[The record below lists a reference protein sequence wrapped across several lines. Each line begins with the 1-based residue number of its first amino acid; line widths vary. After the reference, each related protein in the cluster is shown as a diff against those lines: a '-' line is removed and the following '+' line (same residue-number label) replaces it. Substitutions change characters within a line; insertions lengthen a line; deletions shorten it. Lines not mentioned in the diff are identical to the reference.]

1 MIPSYPD
8 FSDLTLAMRTELDP
22 LLREYNEGLSEFTF
36 AGLYLFR
43 GKHHYQVSRLDKKT
57 IVVAGHDHDRPF
69 FMLPVTLPEKGAL
82 DELFSRY
89 RHMKC
94 VSETKQT
101 VLGALGYAVA
111 EDRDNFDY
119 LYFRTDLANLPGK
132 KFHKKRNLV
141 TGFINNYACEGKP
154 LTSANL
160 PAALQIL
167 SRWQEQIGEAGDA
180 AETRE
185 ALELFEELRLCGALY
200 YVGGIPAAFV
210 IGEPLVERLSYVIHF
225 EKADTSFKGVYQYI
239 NKAFATVVP
248 KKYVYMNREQDL
260 GDEGLRQA
268 KLTYRPCSFVKK
280 YRVTVA

>member
-1 MIPSYPD
+1 MIPQYPD
-8 FSDLTLAMRTELDP
+8 LSDITLDMRDELDP

-43 GKHHYQVSRLDKKT
+43 KKHHYRIARLDRKT
-57 IVVAGHDHDRPF
+57 IVLAGNDGGQPF
-69 FMLPVTLPEKGAL
+69 FMLPVRIPEPETIDRLLA
-82 DELFSRY
+82 EHRV
-89 RHMKC
+89 MKC

-101 VLGALGYAVA
+101 VFKAKGYAVA

-119 LYFRTDLANLPGK
+119 LYFRTELANLPGK

-141 TGFINNYACEGKP
+141 TGFLNNYTCEGKP
-154 LTSANL
+154 LGPDNL

-167 SRWQEQIGEAGDA
+167 SRWQQNIGEAGDYD
-180 AETRE
+180 ETRE
-185 ALELFEELRLCGALY
+185 ALELFDTLRLTGALY

-210 IGEPLVERLSYVIHF
+210 LGEPLVEKLSFVIHY
-225 EKADTSFKGVYQYI
+225 EKADTSYKGIYQFV
-239 NKAFATVVP
+239 NKAFASVIP
-248 KKYVYMNREQDL
+248 KKYAYVNREQDL

-280 YRVTVA
+280 YRVSR

>member
-8 FSDLTLAMRTELDP
+8 FTEPTLAMRDELDP

-43 GKHHYQVSRLDKKT
+43 DKHHYLLSRIDKKT
-57 IVVAGHDHDRPF
+57 IVVTGHDEGKPF
-69 FMLPVTLPEKGAL
+69 FMLPVQLPEKAGL
-82 DELFSRY
+82 GELFGKFGA
-89 RHMKC
+89 MKC

-101 VLGALGYAVA
+101 VLGALGYAVS

-119 LYFRTDLANLPGK
+119 LYFRTELANLPGK

-141 TGFINNYACEGKP
+141 TGFLNNYSCEGKP
-154 LTSANL
+154 LTTANL
-160 PAALQIL
+160 PAAFQIL

-180 AETRE
+180 VETRE
-185 ALELFEELRLCGALY
+185 ALERFEELKLCGALY
-200 YVGGIPAAFV
+200 YIGGIPAAFV
-210 IGEPLVERLSYVIHF
+210 LGEPLVERLSYVIHF
-225 EKADTSFKGVYQYI
+225 EKADTSFKGIYQYI
-239 NKAFATVVP
+239 NKAFATVIP
-248 KKYVYMNREQDL
+248 RKYVYMNREQDL

-280 YRVTVA
+280 YRVTIA